1 MFLYISFKFFHGHQD
16 LTWLRAFLRTDH
28 AGIRKLVHDPC
39 CPVKADLEHSLQH
52 ADRRFILFDN
62 ELARVRKERVPLIL
76 SARSSSE
83 GGLAQFLFDFRV
95 ISCIRVLFF

>member
-1 MFLYISFKFFHGHQD
+1 MIVFHRSG
-16 LTWLRAFLRTDH
+16 
-28 AGIRKLVHDPC
+28 
-39 CPVKADLEHSLQH
+39 
-52 ADRRFILFDN
+52 FILFDN
-62 ELARVRKERVPLIL
+62 ELARVRKERVPFIL

>member
-52 ADRRFILFDN
+52 TDRSPFFLNDEFACIHKVDIIL
-62 ELARVRKERVPLIL
+62 I
-76 SARSSSE
+76 
-83 GGLAQFLFDFRV
+83 
-95 ISCIRVLFF
+95 ISTGRTA